1 MSISIADD
9 TFTISIEIFERDVFY
24 FLISEHINNIALVGI
39 QIATYAGLHLLALH
53 SKHIYDDRGEASLQY
68 S

>member
-24 FLISEHINNIALVGI
+24 FLIFEHINNIALDGI
-39 QIATYAGLHLLALH
+39 QIATCGAALALH
-53 SKHIYDDRGEASLQY
+53 SKHIMIEERLLYHS
-68 S
+68 